1 MLKPTKSSLLTVI
14 AVIAG
19 SLGVSFLGASARA
32 EDILQ
37 KQGSLA
43 PMRDEYLFEGESGQ
57 TVTITMAS
65 EEFDTLL
72 ILLDPEGEEIAVND
86 DYGGTLNSTI
96 VTTLPASGSY
106 TILAGSYSGQGG
118 VYDVSV
124 RPATE
129 FEQAF
134 NDAVNLSQTQNYP
147 AAISA
152 YSAAIDIDP
161 SKPEAYMG
169 RADAYWGQAYTE
181 QGESFEG
188 PQSLSKESRDAIIAD
203 YEKAA
208 DLLDTSGDSDFAQSL
223 REQVEYLQ
231 TGEQAGEQ
239 TGEPQLSPLDL
250 LNNLEGR

>member
-1 MLKPTKSSLLTVI
+1 MWTLKPTKSNLV
-14 AVIAG
+14 AVIAIITG
-19 SLGVSFLGASARA
+19 SIGVSLLGASARA

-43 PMRDEYLFEGESGQ
+43 PMRDEYSFEGESGQ

-96 VTTLPASGSY
+96 VTTLPASGAY
-106 TILAGSYSGQGG
+106 TVLAGSYSGQGG
-118 VYDVSV
+118 EYDFAV

-134 NDAVNLSQTQNYP
+134 NQAVNLSQEQDYP

-152 YSAAIDIDP
+152 YSEAIDIDP

-169 RADAYWGQAYTE
+169 RADAYWGQAYAE

-188 PQSLSKESRDAIIAD
+188 PESLGKDARNAIIAD
-203 YEKAA
+203 YQKAA
-208 DLLDTSGDSDFAQSL
+208 DLLETSGDDDFAQSL
-223 REQVEYLQ
+223 REQVEFLQ
-231 TGEQAGEQ
+231 TGEPEL
-239 TGEPQLSPLDL
+239 PPLD
-250 LNNLEGR
+250 N